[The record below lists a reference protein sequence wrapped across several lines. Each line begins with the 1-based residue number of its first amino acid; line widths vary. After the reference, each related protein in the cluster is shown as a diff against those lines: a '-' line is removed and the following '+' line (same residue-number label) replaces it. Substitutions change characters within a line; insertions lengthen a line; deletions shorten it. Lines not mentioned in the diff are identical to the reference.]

1 MPQTILLNIAVY
13 SIKKYFIILVSKTA
27 EITVLMSVYNGAK
40 FLAEA
45 IASILALTFTD
56 FEFIIIDDASSDD
69 SLHIINSYKDARIVL
84 IQNNKNIGLTKS
96 LNIGIAK
103 AKGKYIARMD
113 ADDISMPKRLE
124 KQFDFMEEHL
134 EFAFCGTRAKTINDV
149 GKEISFFKPPTD
161 SSKILALLLFKNCFF
176 HSSLIIRTKKLLQ
189 VLGYNETYKYA
200 QDYKLY
206 LELFK
211 NKCYGTNLKEQ
222 LLVYR
227 VLNSNISHNNRD
239 KQDDLACSAIK
250 TAWQDCYEISVSTQ
264 LIKKIRSAIIYRE
277 RLGQINTVEAI
288 IYLRSLYK
296 QFQKQFNQNSVA
308 LKEMRT
314 LVNLVID
321 VFYNNKKAKLIK
333 RIVCFNSRFHA
344 FN

>member
-1 MPQTILLNIAVY
+1 
-13 SIKKYFIILVSKTA
+13 
-27 EITVLMSVYNGAK
+27 MSVYNGAK
-40 FLAEA
+40 FLAQA
-45 IASILALTFTD
+45 IDSILAQTFTD

-69 SLHIINSYKDARIVL
+69 SLHIINSYKDSRIVL
-84 IQNNKNIGLTKS
+84 LQNTKNIGLTKS

-124 KQFDFMEEHL
+124 KQFGFMEEHP

-161 SSKILALLLFKNCFF
+161 SSKILALLLFKNCLY

-227 VLNSNISHNNRD
+227 VLDSNISHTNSD
-239 KQDDLACSAIK
+239 KQDDLACSVIK
-250 TAWQDCYEISVSTQ
+250 TALQDCYEISVSTQ

-296 QFQKQFNQNSVA
+296 QFQKQFNHNSVA

-333 RIVCFNSRFHA
+333 RIVYFNSRFHA

>member
-1 MPQTILLNIAVY
+1 M
-13 SIKKYFIILVSKTA
+13 VSNTPK
-27 EITVLMSVYNGAK
+27 ITVLMSVYNGAK

-45 IASILALTFTD
+45 IDSILTQTFTD
-56 FEFIIIDDASSDD
+56 FEFIIIDDASSDT
-69 SLHIINSYKDARIVL
+69 SLQVINSYKDARIIV
-84 IQNNKNIGLTKS
+84 IQNTKNLGLTKS

-124 KQFDFMEEHL
+124 KQFGFLEEHL

-149 GKEISFFKPPTD
+149 GKENSFFKPPTD

-176 HSSLIIRTKKLLQ
+176 HSSLIIRTEKLLQ
-189 VLGYNETYKYA
+189 VSGYNENYKYT
-200 QDYKLY
+200 QDYRLY

-239 KQDDLACSAIK
+239 TQDDLASSAIK
-250 TAWQDCYEISVSTQ
+250 SAWQECYGISVNIQ
-264 LIKKIRSAIIYRE
+264 FVKKIRSAIVYRE
-277 RLGQINTVEAI
+277 QLGQINTLEAI
-288 IYLRSLYK
+288 IYFRNLYK

-321 VFYNNKKAKLIK
+321 VFYNTKKAKLIK
-333 RIVCFNSRFHA
+333 HIVYFNSRFHA
-344 FN
+344 LI

>member
-1 MPQTILLNIAVY
+1 M
-13 SIKKYFIILVSKTA
+13 VSNTPK
-27 EITVLMSVYNGAK
+27 ITVLMSVSNGAK

-45 IASILALTFTD
+45 IDSILAQTFTN
-56 FEFIIIDDASSDD
+56 FEFIIIDDASTDD
-69 SLHIINSYKDARIVL
+69 SLKIINSYKDTRIVL
-84 IQNNKNIGLTKS
+84 FQNTKNIGLTKS
-96 LNIGIAK
+96 LNIGIPK

-124 KQFDFMEEHL
+124 KQFDFMEEHP

-149 GKEISFFKPPTD
+149 GKEINFFRPPID

-176 HSSLIIRTKKLLQ
+176 HSSLIIRTEKLLK
-189 VLGYNETYKYA
+189 VSGYNENYKYA

-239 KQDDLACSAIK
+239 KQDDLACRAISN
-250 TAWQDCYEISVSTQ
+250 ALQDCYGINVNTQ
-264 LIKKIRSAIIYRE
+264 LIKKTRSAIIYRE

-296 QFQKQFNQNSVA
+296 QFQNQFNHNSVA

-314 LVNLVID
+314 LVNQVID

-333 RIVCFNSRFHA
+333 RTVYFNSRFHA

>member
-1 MPQTILLNIAVY
+1 
-13 SIKKYFIILVSKTA
+13 
-27 EITVLMSVYNGAK
+27 MSVYNGAK
-40 FLAEA
+40 FLDEA
-45 IASILALTFTD
+45 IDSILTQTFTD

-69 SLHIINSYKDARIVL
+69 SLQVINSYKDARIVL
-84 IQNNKNIGLTKS
+84 LQNTKNLGLTKS

-149 GKEISFFKPPTD
+149 GKENSFFKPPTD

-176 HSSLIIRTKKLLQ
+176 HSSLIIRTEKLLQ
-189 VLGYNETYKYA
+189 VSGYNENYKYA

-239 KQDDLACSAIK
+239 TQDDLASSAIK
-250 TAWQDCYEISVSTQ
+250 SAWQECYGISVNIQ
-264 LIKKIRSAIIYRE
+264 FVKKIRSAIVYRE
-277 RLGQINTVEAI
+277 QLGQINTLEAI
-288 IYLRSLYK
+288 IYFRNLYK

-321 VFYNNKKAKLIK
+321 VFYNTKKAKLIK
-333 RIVCFNSRFHA
+333 HIVYFNSRFHA
-344 FN
+344 LI

>member
-1 MPQTILLNIAVY
+1 
-13 SIKKYFIILVSKTA
+13 
-27 EITVLMSVYNGAK
+27 MSVYNGAK

-45 IASILALTFTD
+45 IDSILAQTFTD
-56 FEFIIIDDASSDD
+56 FEFIVIDDASSDD
-69 SLHIINSYKDARIVL
+69 SLHIINSYKDARIIVL
-84 IQNNKNIGLTKS
+84 QNTKNIGLTKS

-124 KQFDFMEEHL
+124 KQFGFMEEHL

-161 SSKILALLLFKNCFF
+161 SSKILALLIFKNCFF
-176 HSSLIIRTKKLLQ
+176 HSSLIIRTEKILR
-189 VLGYNETYKYA
+189 VSGYNENYKYA

-211 NKCYGTNLKEQ
+211 NKCYGINLKEQ

-227 VLNSNISHNNRD
+227 VLNSNISHTNSD
-239 KQDDLACSAIK
+239 KQDDLACRAISN
-250 TAWQDCYEISVSTQ
+250 ALQDCYGINVNTQ

-296 QFQKQFNQNSVA
+296 QFQKQFNHNSVA
-308 LKEMRT
+308 LIEMRT
-314 LVNLVID
+314 LVNQVID
-321 VFYNNKKAKLIK
+321 VFFNNKKAKLIK
-333 RIVCFNSRFHA
+333 RTVYFNSRFHA
-344 FN
+344 LI

>member
-1 MPQTILLNIAVY
+1 
-13 SIKKYFIILVSKTA
+13 
-27 EITVLMSVYNGAK
+27 MSVYNGAK

-45 IASILALTFTD
+45 IDSILAQTFTD
-56 FEFIIIDDASSDD
+56 FEFIIINDASSDD
-69 SLHIINSYKDARIVL
+69 SLHIINSYQDARIVL
-84 IQNNKNIGLTKS
+84 IQNTKNIGLTKS

-103 AKGKYIARMD
+103 AKGKYVARMD

-176 HSSLIIRTKKLLQ
+176 HSSLIIRTEKLLQ
-189 VLGYNETYKYA
+189 VSGYNENYKYA
-200 QDYKLY
+200 QDYRLY

-227 VLNSNISHNNRD
+227 VLNSNISNNNRD
-239 KQDDLACSAIK
+239 KQDDLACRAIN
-250 TAWQDCYEISVSTQ
+250 TALQDCYGINANTK

-288 IYLRSLYK
+288 IYLRNLYK
-296 QFQKQFNQNSVA
+296 HFQKQFNQNSAA

-333 RIVCFNSRFHA
+333 RTIYFNSRFHA
-344 FN
+344 FI

>member
-1 MPQTILLNIAVY
+1 M
-13 SIKKYFIILVSKTA
+13 VSKTP

-45 IASILALTFTD
+45 IDSILAQTFTD

>member
-1 MPQTILLNIAVY
+1 
-13 SIKKYFIILVSKTA
+13 LVSNTPK
-27 EITVLMSVYNGAK
+27 ITVLMSVYNGAK

-45 IASILALTFTD
+45 IDSILAQTFTD
-56 FEFIIIDDASSDD
+56 FEFIIINDASSDD

-84 IQNNKNIGLTKS
+84 IQNTKNIGLTKS

-103 AKGKYIARMD
+103 AKGKYVARMD

-124 KQFDFMEEHL
+124 KQFGFMEEHL
-134 EFAFCGTRAKTINDV
+134 EFAFCGTTAKTINDV

-176 HSSLIIRTKKLLQ
+176 HSSLIIRTEKLLQ

-211 NKCYGTNLKEQ
+211 NKCYGINLKEQ

-227 VLNSNISHNNRD
+227 VLNSNISHNNKD

-250 TAWQDCYEISVSTQ
+250 TAWQECYGISVNTQ
-264 LIKKIRSAIIYRE
+264 FIKKIRSAIIYRE
-277 RLGQINTVEAI
+277 QLGQINTVEAI

-296 QFQKQFNQNSVA
+296 QFQKQFNHNSVA

-314 LVNLVID
+314 LVNLVTG

-333 RIVCFNSRFHA
+333 RIVYFNTGFHA

>member
-1 MPQTILLNIAVY
+1 
-13 SIKKYFIILVSKTA
+13 
-27 EITVLMSVYNGAK
+27 MSVYNGAK

-45 IASILALTFTD
+45 IDSILAQTFTD
-56 FEFIIIDDASSDD
+56 FEFIIINDASSDD

-113 ADDISMPKRLE
+113 ADDISLPKRLE
-124 KQFDFMEEHL
+124 KQFDFMEVHL
-134 EFAFCGTRAKTINDV
+134 EFAFCGSRAKTISDV

-176 HSSLIIRTKKLLQ
+176 HSSLIIRTEKLLQ
-189 VLGYNETYKYA
+189 VSGYNEAYKYA

-227 VLNSNISHNNRD
+227 VLNSNISHKNRD

-250 TAWQDCYEISVSTQ
+250 TAWQECYGISVNIQ
-264 LIKKIRSAIIYRE
+264 FVKKIRSAIVYRE
-277 RLGQINTVEAI
+277 QLGQINTLEAI
-288 IYLRSLYK
+288 IYFRNLYK

-333 RIVCFNSRFHA
+333 HIVYFNSRFHA
-344 FN
+344 FI

>member
-1 MPQTILLNIAVY
+1 
-13 SIKKYFIILVSKTA
+13 
-27 EITVLMSVYNGAK
+27 MSVYNGAK

-45 IASILALTFTD
+45 IDSILAQTFTD
-56 FEFIIIDDASSDD
+56 FEFIIINDASSDD
-69 SLHIINSYKDARIVL
+69 SLHIINSYQDARIVL
-84 IQNNKNIGLTKS
+84 IQNTKNIGLTKS

-113 ADDISMPKRLE
+113 SDDISLPKRLE
-124 KQFDFMEEHL
+124 KQFGFMEEHL

-176 HSSLIIRTKKLLQ
+176 HSSLIIRTEKLSQ
-189 VLGYNETYKYA
+189 VSGYNQNYKYA
-200 QDYKLY
+200 QDYRLY

-227 VLNSNISHNNRD
+227 VLNSNISHKNSD

-250 TAWQDCYEISVSTQ
+250 TAWQECYGISVNIQ
-264 LIKKIRSAIIYRE
+264 FVKKIRSAIVYRE
-277 RLGQINTVEAI
+277 RLGKINTLVLLFF
-288 IYLRSLYK
+288 LRNLYE
-296 QFQKQFNQNSVA
+296 QFQRQFNHNSVA

-333 RIVCFNSRFHA
+333 RTVYFNSRFHA

>member
-1 MPQTILLNIAVY
+1 
-13 SIKKYFIILVSKTA
+13 
-27 EITVLMSVYNGAK
+27 MSVYNGAK

-45 IASILALTFTD
+45 IDSILAQTFTD
-56 FEFIIIDDASSDD
+56 FEFIIIDDASTDD
-69 SLHIINSYKDARIVL
+69 SLQVINSYKDARIIVV
-84 IQNNKNIGLTKS
+84 QNTKNLGLTKS

-113 ADDISMPKRLE
+113 SDDISLPKRLE
-124 KQFDFMEEHL
+124 KQFGFMEEHL

-161 SSKILALLLFKNCFF
+161 SSKILALLLFKNCFY
-176 HSSLIIRTKKLLQ
+176 HSSLIIRTEKLLQ
-189 VLGYNETYKYA
+189 VSGYNENYKYA
-200 QDYKLY
+200 QDYRLY

-227 VLNSNISHNNRD
+227 VLNSNISHKNSD

-250 TAWQDCYEISVSTQ
+250 TAWQECYGISVNIQ
-264 LIKKIRSAIIYRE
+264 FVKKIRSAIVYRE
-277 RLGQINTVEAI
+277 RLGKINTLVLLFF
-288 IYLRSLYK
+288 LRNLYE
-296 QFQKQFNQNSVA
+296 QFQRQFNQNSAA

-321 VFYNNKKAKLIK
+321 VFFNNKKAKLIK
-333 RIVCFNSRFHA
+333 RTVYFNSRFHA

>member
-1 MPQTILLNIAVY
+1 
-13 SIKKYFIILVSKTA
+13 
-27 EITVLMSVYNGAK
+27 MSVYNGAK

-45 IASILALTFTD
+45 IDSILAQTFTD
-56 FEFIIIDDASSDD
+56 FEFIIIDDASSDT
-69 SLHIINSYKDARIVL
+69 SIQVINSYKDARIIVV
-84 IQNNKNIGLTKS
+84 QNTKNLGLTKS
-96 LNIGIAK
+96 LNIGIAE

-124 KQFDFMEEHL
+124 KQFDFMEEHP
-134 EFAFCGTRAKTINDV
+134 EFAFSGTRAKTINDV

-176 HSSLIIRTKKLLQ
+176 HSSLIIRTEKLLQ
-189 VLGYNETYKYA
+189 VSGYNEAYKYA

-250 TAWQDCYEISVSTQ
+250 TAWQECYGISVNIQ
-264 LIKKIRSAIIYRE
+264 CIKKIRSAIIYRE
-277 RLGQINTVEAI
+277 QLGKISPI
-288 IYLRSLYK
+288 KFMFFLRNLHK
-296 QFQKQFNQNSVA
+296 HFQRQFNQNNVA
-308 LKEMRT
+308 LKQMRE
-314 LVNLVID
+314 LVNLVVDI
-321 VFYNNKKAKLIK
+321 FYKDKKAKLIK
-333 RIVCFNSRFHA
+333 HIVYFNSRFHA
-344 FN
+344 FI

>member
-1 MPQTILLNIAVY
+1 
-13 SIKKYFIILVSKTA
+13 
-27 EITVLMSVYNGAK
+27 MSVYNGAK
-40 FLAEA
+40 FLAQA
-45 IASILALTFTD
+45 IDSILAQTFTD
-56 FEFIIIDDASSDD
+56 FEFIIINDASSDD

-84 IQNNKNIGLTKS
+84 IQNTKNIGLTKS

-103 AKGKYIARMD
+103 AKGKYVARMD

-124 KQFDFMEEHL
+124 KQFGFMEEHL
-134 EFAFCGTRAKTINDV
+134 EFAFCGTTAKTINDV

-176 HSSLIIRTKKLLQ
+176 HSSLIIRTEKLLQ

-211 NKCYGTNLKEQ
+211 NKCYGINLKEQ

-227 VLNSNISHNNRD
+227 VLNSNISHNNKD

-250 TAWQDCYEISVSTQ
+250 TAWQECYGISVNTQ
-264 LIKKIRSAIIYRE
+264 FIKKIRSAIIYRE
-277 RLGQINTVEAI
+277 QLADRKVSME
-288 IYLRSLYK
+288 
-296 QFQKQFNQNSVA
+296 
-308 LKEMRT
+308 
-314 LVNLVID
+314 
-321 VFYNNKKAKLIK
+321 
-333 RIVCFNSRFHA
+333 
-344 FN
+344 

>member
-1 MPQTILLNIAVY
+1 M
-13 SIKKYFIILVSKTA
+13 VSNTPK
-27 EITVLMSVYNGAK
+27 ITVLMSVSNGAK

-45 IASILALTFTD
+45 IDSILAQTFTN
-56 FEFIIIDDASSDD
+56 FEFIIIDDASTDD
-69 SLHIINSYKDARIVL
+69 SLKIINSYKDTRIVL
-84 IQNNKNIGLTKS
+84 FQNTKNIGLTKS
-96 LNIGIAK
+96 LNIGIPK

-124 KQFDFMEEHL
+124 KQFDFMEEHP

-149 GKEISFFKPPTD
+149 GKEISFFRPPID

-176 HSSLIIRTKKLLQ
+176 HSSLIIRTEKLLK
-189 VLGYNETYKYA
+189 VSGYNENYKYA

-239 KQDDLACSAIK
+239 KQDDLACRAINN
-250 TAWQDCYEISVSTQ
+250 ALQDCYGINVNTQ
-264 LIKKIRSAIIYRE
+264 LIKKTRSAIIYRE

-296 QFQKQFNQNSVA
+296 QFQNQFNHNSVA

-314 LVNLVID
+314 LVNQVID

-333 RIVCFNSRFHA
+333 RTVYFNSRFHA

>member
-1 MPQTILLNIAVY
+1 
-13 SIKKYFIILVSKTA
+13 
-27 EITVLMSVYNGAK
+27 MSVYNGAK

-45 IASILALTFTD
+45 IDSILAQTFTN
-56 FEFIIIDDASSDD
+56 FEFIIIDDASSDN
-69 SLHIINSYKDARIVL
+69 SLHIINSYEDARIVL

-124 KQFDFMEEHL
+124 KQFDFMEEHP

-149 GKEISFFKPPTD
+149 GDQVNFFKEPLD
-161 SSKILALLLFKNCFF
+161 SNKILGTLLLKNCFF
-176 HSSLIIRTKKLLQ
+176 HSSLIIRTEKLLK
-189 VLGYNETYKYA
+189 VSGYNENYKYA

-227 VLNSNISHNNRD
+227 VLNSNISHNNRV
-239 KQDDLACSAIK
+239 KQDYLTCRAISN
-250 TAWQDCYEISVSTQ
+250 ALQDCYGINVNTQ
-264 LIKKIRSAIIYRE
+264 LIKKTRSAIIYRE

-296 QFQKQFNQNSVA
+296 QFQKQFNHNSVA

-333 RIVCFNSRFHA
+333 HIVYFNSRFHA
-344 FN
+344 FI

>member
-1 MPQTILLNIAVY
+1 
-13 SIKKYFIILVSKTA
+13 
-27 EITVLMSVYNGAK
+27 MSVYNGAK

-45 IASILALTFTD
+45 IDSILAQTFTD
-56 FEFIIIDDASSDD
+56 FEFIIINDASSDD
-69 SLHIINSYKDARIVL
+69 SLQVINSYKDARIIVV
-84 IQNNKNIGLTKS
+84 QNTKNLGLTKS

-113 ADDISMPKRLE
+113 SDDISLPKRLE
-124 KQFDFMEEHL
+124 KQFGFMEEHL

-176 HSSLIIRTKKLLQ
+176 HSSLIIRTEKLSQ
-189 VLGYNETYKYA
+189 VSGYNQNYKYA
-200 QDYKLY
+200 QDYRLY

-227 VLNSNISHNNRD
+227 VLNSNISHKNSD

-250 TAWQDCYEISVSTQ
+250 TAWQECYGISVNIQ
-264 LIKKIRSAIIYRE
+264 FVKKIRSAIVYRE
-277 RLGQINTVEAI
+277 RLGKINTLVLLFF
-288 IYLRSLYK
+288 LRNLYE
-296 QFQKQFNQNSVA
+296 QFQRQFNQNSAA

-321 VFYNNKKAKLIK
+321 VFFNNKKAKLIK
-333 RIVCFNSRFHA
+333 RTVYFNSRFHA

>member
-1 MPQTILLNIAVY
+1 
-13 SIKKYFIILVSKTA
+13 
-27 EITVLMSVYNGAK
+27 MSVYNGAK

-45 IASILALTFTD
+45 IDSILAQTFTD
-56 FEFIIIDDASSDD
+56 FEFIIIDDASTDD
-69 SLHIINSYKDARIVL
+69 SLQVINSYKDARIIVV
-84 IQNNKNIGLTKS
+84 QNTKNLGLTKS

-113 ADDISMPKRLE
+113 SDDISLPKRLE
-124 KQFDFMEEHL
+124 KQFGFMEEHL

-176 HSSLIIRTKKLLQ
+176 HSSLIIRTEKLSQ
-189 VLGYNETYKYA
+189 VSGYNQNYKYA
-200 QDYKLY
+200 QDYRLY

-227 VLNSNISHNNRD
+227 VLNSNISHKNSD

-250 TAWQDCYEISVSTQ
+250 TAWQECYGISVNIQ
-264 LIKKIRSAIIYRE
+264 FVKKIRSAIVYRE
-277 RLGQINTVEAI
+277 RLGKINTLVLLFF
-288 IYLRSLYK
+288 LRNLYE
-296 QFQKQFNQNSVA
+296 QFQRQFNQNSAA

-321 VFYNNKKAKLIK
+321 VFFNNKKAKLIK
-333 RIVCFNSRFHA
+333 RTVYFNSRFHA

>member
-1 MPQTILLNIAVY
+1 
-13 SIKKYFIILVSKTA
+13 
-27 EITVLMSVYNGAK
+27 MSVYNGSK

-45 IASILALTFTD
+45 IASILAQTFTD
-56 FEFIIIDDASSDD
+56 FEFIIIDDASSDN
-69 SLHIINSYKDARIVL
+69 SLQVINSYKDARIIVL
-84 IQNNKNIGLTKS
+84 QNTKNLGLTKS

-113 ADDISMPKRLE
+113 ADDVSMPKRLE
-124 KQFDFMEEHL
+124 KQFGFMEEHL

-161 SSKILALLLFKNCFF
+161 SSKILALLLYKNCFF
-176 HSSLIIRTKKLLQ
+176 HSSLIIRTEKLLQ
-189 VLGYNETYKYA
+189 VLGYNENYKYA
-200 QDYKLY
+200 QDYRLY

-227 VLNSNISHNNRD
+227 VLNSNISHKNRD

-250 TAWQDCYEISVSTQ
+250 TAWQECYGISVNIQ
-264 LIKKIRSAIIYRE
+264 FIKKIRSAIIYRE
-277 RLGQINTVEAI
+277 RLGKINTLVLLFF
-288 IYLRSLYK
+288 LRNLYK
-296 QFQKQFNQNSVA
+296 QFQRQFNQNSAA
-308 LKEMRT
+308 LKQMRE
-314 LVNLVID
+314 LVNLVVDI
-321 VFYNNKKAKLIK
+321 FYKDKKAKLIK
-333 RIVCFNSRFHA
+333 RIVYFNSRFHA